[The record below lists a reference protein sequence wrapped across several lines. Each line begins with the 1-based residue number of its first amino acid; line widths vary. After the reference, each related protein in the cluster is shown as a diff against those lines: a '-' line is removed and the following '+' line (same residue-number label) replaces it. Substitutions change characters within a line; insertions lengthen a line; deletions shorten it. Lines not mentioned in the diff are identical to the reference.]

1 MIFLFTSFIYLSVGT
16 EIYKKRKHLRSMAS
30 RSLDTVQSMK
40 RVEVQ
45 ITTEIAGES
54 RAVGQDGKFSQYA
67 AFVSSAEHTN
77 ANTSNALKST
87 PKMSSSDAAAWAYT
101 KCAMLFFAAL
111 LITWVSNH
119 SIPQSSIALMW
130 LGIGAVYNQPC
141 IHPGSR
147 GKGQLCS
154 LLFRGTRTSSPRILE
169 LHHLHHH
176 ISRCLPKTMGI
187 TLYTQAH
194 FSKDCSIKYG

>member
-1 MIFLFTSFIYLSVGT
+1 MGSASNRHFLRPCLVSTLQLWGRSQSNGCSRMIFLVTSFIYLSVGT

-54 RAVGQDGKFSQYA
+54 CEVGQDGKFSQYA

-111 LITWVSNH
+111 LITWVSNY
-119 SIPQSSIALMW
+119 SLPKSSIALMW
-130 LGIGAVYNQPC
+130 PGIGAVNNQPC
-141 IHPGSR
+141 IHADS
-147 GKGQLCS
+147 
-154 LLFRGTRTSSPRILE
+154 
-169 LHHLHHH
+169 
-176 ISRCLPKTMGI
+176 
-187 TLYTQAH
+187 
-194 FSKDCSIKYG
+194 